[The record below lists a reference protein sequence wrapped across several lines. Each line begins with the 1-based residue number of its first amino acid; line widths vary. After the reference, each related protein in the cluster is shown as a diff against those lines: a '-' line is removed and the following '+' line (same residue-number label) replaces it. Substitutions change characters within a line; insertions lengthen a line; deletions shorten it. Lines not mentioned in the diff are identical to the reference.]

1 MSNAVTQ
8 IIEKWPSG
16 VVLAADLGMTSH
28 KHVACI
34 KVRGRIP
41 RAYWHDMV
49 AAAARRGIK
58 GVSLARLEKIHAN
71 IGVRRS

>member
-1 MSNAVTQ
+1 MSNPVAL

-16 VVLAADLGMTSH
+16 VALAADLGLTSH

-34 KVRGRIP
+34 KTRGRIP

-49 AAAARRGIK
+49 AAAAKRGIK
-58 GVSLARLEKIHAN
+58 GVTLDKLKKIHAT
-71 IGVRRS
+71 IGQRRS